1 MVSLLNCSKTP
12 LRQPL
17 MKHLKITLLLLLG
30 MSAWFS
36 AATAQSELIP
46 SMPGAAATPAAQ
58 AAPSLAQGPQNI
70 DLLNDKVLLEKGDR
84 LSYRIAEER
93 TPSILIVIN
102 DAGEVDIPLIG
113 RMNVVGKTCKQLS
126 EEIKP
131 LLEKEYYYKAT
142 VIIGLETHS
151 ERSIG
156 KFYVMGQVHVPGGYE
171 IPAGETLTVS
181 KVVARAQGFADF
193 ADKENVRLIRKN
205 EQGKNEMMIVNVSEV
220 LDKGLVDKDP
230 AVRPNDT
237 VIVPE
242 VKRFHTR
249 VYVLGKV
256 NVPTGLELQENEQ
269 ITVTK
274 AVARAQGFA
283 EYADKEKVKLL
294 RKNVIIPWFA
304 VEDFVNPF
312 AISSRIVSSPDPL
325 ARYLRTIFSPTGL
338 ATLADPNATK
348 QQQKFVL
355 IEEFNKAIQGQL
367 IYDDQRFADINLSPD
382 AKRQKAQNPKG
393 DDLIR
398 LNRLLLEDA
407 YPRELRRNRP
417 PEYQVFIVNVAEI
430 LDKGLVDKDLLMES
444 NDLVIVPESKRTN
457 SKVSIMGQ
465 VRFPQTMEMLSGGNL
480 TVSQVIAHAGG
491 FADFANKRKVKL
503 LRKNPA
509 ESYLFVP
516 EDIVK
521 PKPFIKKLCEQRDPL
536 SRFLWEHFSNGTR
549 QILSDP
555 HASLPQ
561 QRLALI
567 KELNT
572 LIKNGSLYTPDRF
585 VEVKLP
591 TEVTLPLTAQA
602 GSCLFTVNDFLD
614 ISSFVVKLNTH
625 TEPFFQLLW
634 NQFTEPE
641 RKIIANAANNTR
653 QQESTLQEALL
664 TRLNTI
670 LRGGCIYSPQCYE
683 KIEISEEVLALLTEV
698 PQGDELVR
706 LNRLLMEDAC
716 PQELKKTNYNP
727 HNTTIL
733 RLNRRLL
740 ECAYPH
746 EIKRHEEYQAIMVDM
761 ERIIDKAELDKDPLI
776 EPDDLIMVP
785 ERWINF

>member
-1 MVSLLNCSKTP
+1 
-12 LRQPL
+12 
-17 MKHLKITLLLLLG
+17 MKLPQIALLLLLW
-30 MSAWFS
+30 MSAWLPS
-36 AATAQSELIP
+36 AVAQTELIP
-46 SMPGAAATPAAQ
+46 PMPGNGASAPSQ
-58 AAPSLAQGPQNI
+58 AAPAPAPGPQNI

-93 TPSILIVIN
+93 APSVIIVIN
-102 DAGEVDIPLIG
+102 DAGEVDVPLIG
-113 RMNVVGKTCKQLS
+113 RIRAAGKTCKKLS

-171 IPAGETLTVS
+171 IPAGETLSVS
-181 KVVARAQGFADF
+181 KAVARAQGFADF
-193 ADKENVRLIRKN
+193 SDKENVRLIRKN
-205 EQGKNEMMIVNVSEV
+205 EQGKNEMIIVNVAEV
-220 LDKGLVDKDP
+220 LDKGLVDKDMT
-230 AVRPNDT
+230 VLPNDT

-242 VKRFHTR
+242 VKRFHTK

-256 NVPTGLELQENEQ
+256 NVPTGLDLDEKEQ

-283 EYADKEKVKLL
+283 EFADKEKVKLL
-294 RKNVIIPWFA
+294 RKNVVIPWFA

-312 AISSRIVSSPDPL
+312 AIANKILSSPDPL
-325 ARYLRTIFSPTGL
+325 SRHLKTIFSPASL

-355 IEEFNKAIQGQL
+355 IDEFNKAIQGAL
-367 IYDDQRFADINLSPD
+367 IYDDQRFADISLSSD
-382 AKRQKAQNPKG
+382 AKRLKAQNPKG

-430 LDKGLVDKDLLMES
+430 LDKGLVDKDPLMEG
-444 NDLVIVPESKRTN
+444 NDLVIVPESKRTH
-457 SKVSIMGQ
+457 SKVSVMGQ
-465 VRFPQTMEMLSGGNL
+465 VHYPQTMEMEGGGNL

-521 PKPFIKKLCEQRDPL
+521 PRPFIKKLCEQSDPL
-536 SRFLWEHFSNGTR
+536 SRFLWEHFPNPTR

-555 HASLPQ
+555 HATLPQ
-561 QRLALI
+561 QRAAI
-567 KELNT
+567 AKELNQFA
-572 LIKNGSLYTPDRF
+572 KNGLLYTEDRF
-585 VEVKLP
+585 VEIKLPPEVKLA
-591 TEVTLPLTAQA
+591 VASQA
-602 GSCLFTVNDFLD
+602 GSCLFTSNDFLD
-614 ISSFVVKLNTH
+614 ISSFVVKLSTH

-634 NQFTEPE
+634 NQCTDAE
-641 RKIIANAANNTR
+641 RKVIENAATNTR
-653 QQESTLQEALL
+653 QQESTLMEALL

-670 LRGGCIYSPQCYE
+670 LRGGCIYNPQCFE
-683 KIEISEEVLALLTEV
+683 KIEISPEVLSLLTEA
-698 PQGDELVR
+698 PQGEELVR

-716 PQELKKTNYNP
+716 PQEIKKTTYNP
-727 HNTTIL
+727 HDKMVL

-740 ECAYPH
+740 ECAYPR
-746 EIKRHEEYQAIMVDM
+746 EIKRHDEYQTIMVDM